1 VRLRLHPGARW
12 IADYYATT
20 HQVEQP
26 GGTLDVTLPAG
37 RMGWVAA
44 LLLRVGRDVE
54 ILDPPE
60 LADDV
65 VGLANRTLAQY
76 VS

>member
-1 VRLRLHPGARW
+1 
-12 IADYYATT
+12 
-20 HQVEQP
+20 
-26 GGTLDVTLPAG
+26 
-37 RMGWVAA
+37 MGWVAA
-44 LLLRVGRDVE
+44 LLLRVGRDAE

-65 VGLANRTLAQY
+65 VELANRTLAQY